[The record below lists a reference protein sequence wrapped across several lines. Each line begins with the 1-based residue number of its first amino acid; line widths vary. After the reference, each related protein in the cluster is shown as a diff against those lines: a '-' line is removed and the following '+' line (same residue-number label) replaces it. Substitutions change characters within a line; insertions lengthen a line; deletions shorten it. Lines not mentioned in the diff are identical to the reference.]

1 MFLTILSLLKTFRA
15 NTVKHLK
22 FELNNIFSP
31 KNVHRGE
38 RRKASFLNLKLFE
51 GTKTFTN
58 FNERKKIG

>member
-1 MFLTILSLLKTFRA
+1 MLLIMLSILV
-15 NTVKHLK
+15 NIVEHLE
-22 FELNNIFSP
+22 FELNNNFSP
-31 KNVHRGE
+31 KNVHQGE